1 MIEYSYKI
9 QEEMMKMKKINSI
22 LESLWK
28 SYEEYLEMLEK
39 YNLER

>member
-1 MIEYSYKI
+1 
-9 QEEMMKMKKINSI
+9 MKKINSI